1 MLRTQ
6 LGLEADF
13 PSAVVIGLAIA
24 HLLDHGSTRAH
35 LGVRSGCALS
45 EGGLHVACNIGLESV
60 AIRWSSSGSRCAC
73 RGTAA
78 LRGRG
83 HGGGEE
89 EQGREGAGDG
99 SMAY

>member
-1 MLRTQ
+1 MPATLEEKTNVLRTQ

-45 EGGLHVACNIGLESV
+45 EGGLHVA
-60 AIRWSSSGSRCAC
+60 
-73 RGTAA
+73 
-78 LRGRG
+78 
-83 HGGGEE
+83 
-89 EQGREGAGDG
+89 
-99 SMAY
+99 